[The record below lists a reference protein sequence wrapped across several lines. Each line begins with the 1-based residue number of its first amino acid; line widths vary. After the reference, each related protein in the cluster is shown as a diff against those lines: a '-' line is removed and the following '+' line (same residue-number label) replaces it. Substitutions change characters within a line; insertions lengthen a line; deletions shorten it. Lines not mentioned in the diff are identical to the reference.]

1 VALSVVN
8 STASLPDLD
17 RLHAALIEIAEQAGK
32 VALRDFRAG
41 QRTTA
46 IVHAKDGGSP
56 VTSADHAVDAYLAE
70 ALRQVAPIAFHSEER
85 PASWQGVSRRGTA
98 QEVAFVVDP
107 IDGTRNFIGG
117 GDAWCIVI
125 GVISGGRPIAG
136 AVHMPVLQ
144 ETFSAFAGGGAHR
157 NGVRLKPIPQFA
169 TPLRA
174 TGPRPV
180 AEWLG
185 NRLGETIAFAP
196 PVPALAHRMLVPL
209 TGHVDL
215 ALANGGGHDW
225 DIVASDCILGEAGA
239 QLLSIHG
246 EAPDYRLDGGEH
258 PPLIA
263 GSRVLLQKIGA
274 SLLTDPA

>member
-1 VALSVVN
+1 VVLSAVN
-8 STASLPDLD
+8 SAVSLPGHD
-17 RLHAALIEIAEQAGK
+17 RLHAALIEIAQAAGRI
-32 VALRDFRAG
+32 ALRDFRAG

-46 IVHAKDGGSP
+46 TIFAKEGGSP
-56 VTSADHAVDAYLAE
+56 VTSADHAVDAYLAG
-70 ALRQVAPIAFHSEER
+70 ALQAASPLAFHSEER
-85 PASWQGVSRRGTA
+85 PDSWRGNA
-98 QEVAFVVDP
+98 REAAFVVDP
-107 IDGTRNFIGG
+107 IDGTRNFINGG
-117 GDAWCIVI
+117 EAWCIVI
-125 GVISGGRPIAG
+125 GVIAEGKPVAG
-136 AVHMPVLQ
+136 VVHMPVRD
-144 ETFSAFAGGGAHR
+144 ETFSAYRGGGAFR
-157 NGVRLKPIPQFA
+157 NGVRLAPATGFS

-185 NRLGETIAFAP
+185 NRMGETLAFAP

-209 TGHVDL
+209 SEAVDL

-225 DIVASDCILGEAGA
+225 DIVASDCILDEAGA
-239 QLLSIHG
+239 QLLTIHG
-246 EAPDYRLDGGEH
+246 EAPEYRLDGGDH